1 MNTILHFVKL
11 DYYAI
16 KPFSISIFL
25 AALVAGIIGIVS
37 SQPAMAIMVLLTFSA
52 FFMSICFAICEK
64 SNLNKLYG
72 ILPIKRYQI
81 VIGRYLFSLLLA
93 VVSSAVAAILTLLVS
108 LFFGIGVTAI
118 AYSQFLSGSFFIFC
132 LFIAIQF
139 PFYFKFDYTKV
150 AAVAVLPFVLVFAI
164 GSPLL
169 ASLLK
174 NPDFAKAFTK
184 ICNIFSTNMSI
195 VWLTGIFAGL
205 VLLGLSCLLSCMLY
219 KNRELS

>member
-1 MNTILHFVKL
+1 MNTILRFVKL

-16 KPFSISIFL
+16 KPFSMSLFL
-25 AALVAGIIGIVS
+25 AALVAGIIGVVS
-37 SQPAMAIMVLLTFSA
+37 AQPAMSIMVLLTFSA

-72 ILPIKRYQI
+72 ILPMKRHQI

-93 VVSSAVAAILTLLVS
+93 ITNSAAAAILTLLVS
-108 LFFGIGVTAI
+108 AIFGVRVTPI
-118 AYSQFLSGSFFIFC
+118 TYSQFLSGSFFIFC

-169 ASLLK
+169 TSLLK
-174 NPDFAKAFTK
+174 NPDFSKAFNK
-184 ICNIFSTNMSI
+184 ASNVFSTNMAI
-195 VWLTGIFAGL
+195 VWLTGILAGL
-205 VLLGLSCLLSCMLY
+205 ILLSLSCLLSCALY